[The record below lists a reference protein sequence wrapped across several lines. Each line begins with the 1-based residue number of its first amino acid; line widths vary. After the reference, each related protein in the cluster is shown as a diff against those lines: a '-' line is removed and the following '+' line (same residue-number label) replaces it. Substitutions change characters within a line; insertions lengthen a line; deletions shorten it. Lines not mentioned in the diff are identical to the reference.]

1 MPRML
6 PRSRSKHSCPWTR
19 DFRQR
24 QSNTPPPAKPVVRQ
38 SCDQWRQHVGKTP
51 GTVRPAAKT
60 VRDAA
65 KQENLEPQMHTD
77 AHRWAGVRRVR
88 SQPEPYNRTGAAV
101 PMRWSLSHRCASVCI
116 CGSKFLACFLA
127 CRTPPQESPITTR
140 KQKPMHQNCP
150 PSPGARGFKR
160 RQNPLHQF
168 ARRLGARR
176 RDAGWPGSAGKSPC
190 TNSLNPGAAGAAAG
204 ERPMRDQQQ
213 GPLAPIHAAVSAR
226 QGSRGRQ
233 NPIHLNSYPNGA
245 ADRLARSE
253 MRRW

>member
-77 AHRWAGVRRVR
+77 GPESGGFVHSRNPTTELAQPCRCGGRCPIGV
-88 SQPEPYNRTGAAV
+88 
-101 PMRWSLSHRCASVCI
+101 HRCASVVPNFWLASSRAAPRRRSPRSQRA
-116 CGSKFLACFLA
+116 SKSPCTRTVHPRPVSAASSGGKTPCTNSRVAWVRGAVMPAGLAAQAKAHAPILS
-127 CRTPPQESPITTR
+127 TPAQPA
-140 KQKPMHQNCP
+140 P
-150 PSPGARGFKR
+150 PLGNVQCAISSKD
-160 RQNPLHQF
+160 PLHQF
-168 ARRLGARR
+168 TPLFRQ
-176 RDAGWPGSAGKSPC
+176 DK
-190 TNSLNPGAAGAAAG
+190 AAGAG
-204 ERPMRDQQQ
+204 KTP
-213 GPLAPIHAAVSAR
+213 
-226 QGSRGRQ
+226 
-233 NPIHLNSYPNGA
+233 YT
-245 ADRLARSE
+245 
-253 MRRW
+253 